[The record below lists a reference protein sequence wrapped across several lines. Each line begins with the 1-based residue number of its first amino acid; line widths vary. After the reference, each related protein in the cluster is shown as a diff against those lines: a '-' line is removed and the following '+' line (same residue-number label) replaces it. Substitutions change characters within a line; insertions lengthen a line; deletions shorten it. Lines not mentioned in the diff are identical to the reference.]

1 MEIFNDISN
10 FNNTSDYLPILNG
23 TLNSVLLLIFFVFHN
38 VLSSPYLKN
47 WYKNFNLSSI
57 IENVMTLMLIIIL
70 TRYCYKWVFNE
81 WNIISFTFIAI
92 IVIIIYDILFCVTIS
107 VIPKGYSYIVDFFKK
122 NKKQL
127 DFKTI
132 LINICMIITI
142 CLLSSY
148 FATLDNNINIITL
161 ISTLFF
167 IPYLLYIE

>member
-38 VLSSPYLKN
+38 VLSSHYLKN
-47 WYKNFNLSSI
+47 WYKKFNLSSI

-122 NKKQL
+122 YKKQL

-132 LINICMIITI
+132 LINICIIITI